1 MQPQVEV
8 VSTQYMPV
16 VDGVLQTVEPQTQ
29 AEGLGE
35 VPLVMLQV
43 VTQVASGVAWHLL
56 SGR

>member
-1 MQPQVEV
+1 VEV

-16 VDGVLQTVEPQTQ
+16 VAGVLQTVEPQTQ
-29 AEGLGE
+29 AEGFGE

-43 VTQVASGVAWHLL
+43 ATQVASGAAWHLL

>member
-1 MQPQVEV
+1 MEV

-16 VDGVLQTVEPQTQ
+16 VDGVLQTMEPQTQ

-43 VTQVASGVAWHLL
+43 VTQVASGVA
-56 SGR
+56 